1 MTLMRK
7 MLLLGLLLFGIVS
20 ILGPPGSLRA
30 EEMAQEYQ
38 LKAAFLVNFAKFI
51 TWPPQAFPPGQQ
63 EFVLCVAGDNPFG
76 TALTGLENKTIAGH
90 PIRMV
95 QVESLKKVPPC
106 HLLFVS
112 RSEDGNL
119 GQLTSVAGR
128 RPIVTVSDIAGFVK
142 AGGHIEFVTK
152 GSRLS
157 FVINHSAMKEQ
168 GIQASASLLD
178 LAAAV
183 Q

>member
-1 MTLMRK
+1 MTIMRK
-7 MLLLGLLLFGIVS
+7 MLLLGVLLFGILS
-20 ILGPPGSLRA
+20 ALGPPGALRA
-30 EEMAQEYQ
+30 EEIAQEYQ

-51 TWPPQAFPPGQQ
+51 TWPPQAFPPSQQ

-76 TALTGLENKTIAGH
+76 TALSTLESKTIGGRA
-90 PIRMV
+90 IRVV
-95 QVESLKKVPPC
+95 QVDSLKKVPPC

-112 RSEDGNL
+112 RSEEANL
-119 GQLTSVAGR
+119 GQLASGPGR
-128 RPIVTVSDIAGFVK
+128 RAIVTVSDIAGFVK

-157 FVINHSAMKEQ
+157 FTINHSAMKEQ
-168 GIQASASLLD
+168 GLQASASLLD